1 MNTKHRKHKMDRK
14 EYKELHASQEDFEE
28 LQRSRLKRQRW
39 KDLDEEEEDELLN
52 GSRMDELEESE
63 DYIFEEA
70 MEYMEEE

>member
-1 MNTKHRKHKMDRK
+1 MDRK